1 MKTGKVFIIGA
12 GPGDYKLLTIKAVEC
27 IKKSEVIVYD
37 RLIDSKVLSF
47 AQEYAEFVYV
57 GKQPEHH
64 QVPQYEINRILLKY
78 ALEGKTVARVKGGDP
93 FLFGRGGEE
102 CEFLHLN
109 GIEYEVVPGVTSSI
123 AVPAYAGIPVTHRD
137 YASSLHIIT
146 GHNRTGKDGG
156 LCDFETLA
164 KLEGTLV
171 FLMGIKNMEEI
182 CQGLIK
188 NGKAPDTPVA
198 IIENGTSPE
207 QRVLTGTLLDIVEKA
222 EQSAVKSPAVI
233 VIGSVAKLSESLGWV
248 GKGDLSGKRI
258 VVTRPAGQ
266 SENLARDLEELG
278 AHVVE
283 FPVIELADVEDHE
296 PLNNAIYNLHQYT
309 WMIFTSANGVNMFFK
324 RMKNLKID
332 IRKLS
337 GLKLAA
343 VGSAT
348 AEALLDKGLMADLV
362 PQKFTAENLLE
373 ELLQHVSNT
382 DKILLVQSELSDAAM
397 YEGLTARGIIVD
409 RVAAYTMKET
419 QLARNDIIKHS
430 ELGLADY
437 IVFFS
442 PSTIKAFINIAGAE
456 TLETLSAD
464 IVCVGPVT
472 ARAAVEMGFEVAGI
486 ADRYNDDGIMEKLIE
501 LTQQGG

>member
-1 MKTGKVFIIGA
+1 LKRGKVFIIGA

-37 RLIDSKVLSF
+37 RLIDSKVLGF

-109 GIEYEVVPGVTSSI
+109 GIEFEVVPGVTSSI

-146 GHNRTGKDGG
+146 GHNRTGKDGS
-156 LCDFETLA
+156 LCDFETLSE
-164 KLEGTLV
+164 LEGTLV

-188 NGKAPDTPVA
+188 YGKASDTPVA
-198 IIENGTSPE
+198 IIENGTCPE
-207 QRVLTGTLLDIVEKA
+207 QRVLTGTLLDIVETA
-222 EQSAVKSPAVI
+222 ELSAVKSPAVI
-233 VIGSVAKLSESLGWV
+233 VIGGVAKLSESLGWY
-248 GKGDLSGKRI
+248 GKGVLSGKRI
-258 VVTRPAGQ
+258 VVTRPTGQ
-266 SENLARDLEELG
+266 SESLVKGLEESG
-278 AHVVE
+278 AHVLE
-283 FPVIELADVEDHE
+283 FPVIQLADVEE
-296 PLNNAIYNLHQYT
+296 YGPLDNVICNLHKYT
-309 WMIFTSANGVNMFFK
+309 WMVFTSANGVNMFFK
-324 RMKNLKID
+324 RLKKMRID

-343 VGSAT
+343 VGAAT
-348 AEALLDKGLMADLV
+348 ADALLDIGIMADLV
-362 PQKFTAENLLE
+362 PQKYTAENLLE
-373 ELLQHVSNT
+373 ELLQYVT
-382 DKILLVQSELSDAAM
+382 FMDKILLLNSELSGSELYD
-397 YEGLTARGIIVD
+397 GLSARGILVD
-409 RVAAYTMKET
+409 RIACYTMKET
-419 QLARNDIIKHS
+419 QLAKNDIIKQS
-430 ELGLADY
+430 ELRLADY
-437 IVFFS
+437 IVFSS
-442 PSTIKAFINIAGAE
+442 PSAVKAFVNIIGTE
-456 TLETLSAD
+456 TLKKLSVG

-472 ARAAVEMGFEVAGI
+472 AGAAAEMGLEISGI
-486 ADRYNDDGIMEKLIE
+486 ADRYNDEGIIEKLIE
-501 LTQQGG
+501 LTQQSV